1 MLNQNQVN
9 HEEFSIDYLETSP
22 RSRLYQ
28 PPVAGVGTKDI
39 EGLISYIVRVA
50 AAHSVSPWRL
60 LKKIY
65 AVENTDIKAFMY
77 PSFFNKYSST
87 INSLG
92 KYAEIFL
99 TDTEKLTGSSQLRNT
114 TLLSLANLLPTKGC
128 GLLLDKPQWCPE
140 CINEMLISKK
150 PTYRPLSWSLKLYR
164 ACTTHKRALVDIAH
178 IAIGFNRLYRVILTY
193 QDVLIVTRDLI

>member
-1 MLNQNQVN
+1 MQQQLKNLKFITQGVLELEIENPVLVPATLVETKLETNVMLNQNQTN
-9 HEEFSIDYLETSP
+9 HEEFSIDYLETVP

-65 AVENTDIKAFMY
+65 AVENSDIKAFMY

-87 INSLG
+87 INGLG
-92 KYAEIFL
+92 KYAEVFV
-99 TDTEKLTGSSQLRNT
+99 TDTEKLTGSSRLRNT
-114 TLLSLANLLPTKGC
+114 TVLSLANLLPTKGC
-128 GLLLDKPQWCPE
+128 GL
-140 CINEMLISKK
+140 
-150 PTYRPLSWSLKLYR
+150 
-164 ACTTHKRALVDIAH
+164 
-178 IAIGFNRLYRVILTY
+178 F
-193 QDVLIVTRDLI
+193 